1 MSTKKTNLIF
11 GCITVVALLAVG
23 CAKGVPPLDRM
34 EAAKRAVE
42 AAESNG
48 AVTDAPLELYVA
60 RENLEEARDALN
72 KKKYMQAR
80 RMADAA
86 LVQAEL
92 ADAKSR
98 NAYWTR
104 SANELKA
111 ELDSLQAAIEAESAR

>member
-1 MSTKKTNLIF
+1 MKKTTLF
-11 GCITVVALLAVG
+11 LGSMSLLLVLAVA
-23 CAKGVPPLDRM
+23 CAKGTPPLDRV
-34 EAAKRAVE
+34 EAANRALE
-42 AAESNG
+42 SAESNG

-60 RENLEEARDALN
+60 RENLEEARVAMSS
-72 KKKYMQAR
+72 KKYDLAR

-104 SANELKA
+104 SANDLKA
-111 ELDSLQAAIEAESAR
+111 ELDSLQSAIEYESAR